1 MRILIATSH
10 RNMVG
15 GTERYLQV
23 LIPGLADRGHQI
35 SMVHEKGFDSAQE
48 TIDRAEFSL
57 ASWCLT
63 ELGPEATLRL
73 VAEWKPDVVFSNGL
87 EAADFQSA
95 LLDAYP
101 TVLYAHNYYGTCAT
115 GQKCHSFPQVRP
127 CARRFGPR
135 CLVLHYPRRC
145 GGLHPV
151 TMWQMFRRYSKIN
164 RRLSDYHAVLVAST
178 HMYREF
184 QQHGVSS
191 DRIHLVPLPTPEAT
205 RSAAVPAPRVSRSQI
220 LFIGRLTKLK
230 GGDCLIQAIPTASE
244 KLGRA
249 IHLTIAG
256 DGPERKKLQDLAHR
270 FGVAAKF
277 LGWVRTHQKMDLM
290 READLLAVPSL
301 WPEPFGL
308 VGIEAGSYG
317 VPAVAY
323 NVGGIPDWLIPGKS
337 GELAPSDPP
346 TVEGL
351 ADAIVR
357 ALSDPDHY
365 AKLCRGAWEMA
376 THFTLDAH
384 LAKLE
389 AILGAASTGRQCPDG
404 ERIHA

>member
-10 RNMVG
+10 RNLVG

-23 LIPGLADRGHQI
+23 LIPGLTNRGHQL
-35 SMVHEKGFDSAQE
+35 SVVYEHHFDSVLE
-48 TIDRAEFSL
+48 TIDGAGFSL
-57 ASWCLT
+57 ASWCLA
-63 ELGPEATLRL
+63 ELGLECTLQL
-73 VAEWKPDVVFSNGL
+73 VAEWKPDVVYSNGL

-127 CARRFGPR
+127 CVRRFGPR
-135 CLVLHYPRRC
+135 CLVLYYPRRC
-145 GGLHPV
+145 GGLHPR
-151 TMWQMFRRYSKIN
+151 TMWQMFQRYSEIN
-164 RRLSDYHAVLVAST
+164 RRLPDYHAVLVASK

-184 QQHGVSS
+184 QQHGVRS

-205 RSAAVPAPRVSRSQI
+205 RAPAVPGPHVPRSQI
-220 LFIGRLTKLK
+220 LFVGRLTKLK
-230 GGDCLIQAIPTASE
+230 GSDRLIQAIPSASE
-244 KLGRA
+244 RLGRA
-249 IHLTIAG
+249 IHLTIGG
-256 DGPERKKLQDLAHR
+256 DGPERRKLENLAHR
-270 FGVAAKF
+270 FGVVAKF
-277 LGWVRTHQKMDLM
+277 LGWVRTRQKMDLM

-323 NVGGIPDWLIPGKS
+323 NVGGISDWLIPGKS

-351 ADAIVR
+351 ANAIVR
-357 ALSDPDHY
+357 ALADPHHY
-365 AKLCRGAWEMA
+365 AKLRRGAWEMA
-376 THFTLDAH
+376 TRFTLNAH

-389 AILGAASTGRQCPDG
+389 AILRAASTGRQHPYG
-404 ERIHA
+404 EGIHA